1 MSRPPLALQMAAIL
15 ALAAVDLPE
24 ETDRPRSRPNRDEPE
39 PRRVL
44 PEDPEVAQVVRDL
57 KERRRQNF
65 LKQRK
70 S

>member
-1 MSRPPLALQMAAIL
+1 MSRMLQMAAVL
-15 ALAAVDLPE
+15 ALAASNLPDE
-24 ETDRPRSRPNRDEPE
+24 DEVPRRKPSTATGDE

-44 PEDPEVAQVVRDL
+44 PEDPQVAKVVRDL

>member
-1 MSRPPLALQMAAIL
+1 MSRILQMAAVL
-15 ALAAVDLPE
+15 ALAAANLP
-24 ETDRPRSRPNRDEPE
+24 TRDEERHKPSTAAGDE

-44 PEDPEVAQVVRDL
+44 PEDPEVARVVREL
-57 KERRRQNF
+57 RERRKQNF